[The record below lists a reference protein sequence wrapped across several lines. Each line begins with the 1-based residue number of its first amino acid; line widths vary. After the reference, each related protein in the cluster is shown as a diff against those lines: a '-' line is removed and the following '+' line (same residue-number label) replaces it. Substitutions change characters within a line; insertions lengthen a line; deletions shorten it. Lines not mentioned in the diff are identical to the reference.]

1 MQVASKKL
9 LKCLNIL
16 IKKLK
21 ENMANTTSMS
31 EKKLNDGK
39 TEIIIQSTTRD
50 GKAFRPSDW
59 IDRICSTFATFGENR
74 KLRYSPYLKP
84 EVISGVRCL
93 VVDMKL
99 QEVSPERFEELMQFA
114 NENKLNVLDEAGNS
128 IEVPLNS

>member
-1 MQVASKKL
+1 MRQLKAS
-9 LKCLNIL
+9 
-16 IKKLK
+16 
-21 ENMANTTSMS
+21 MVNTISMS

-39 TEIIIQSTTRD
+39 TEITIQSTTRD

-84 EVISGVRCL
+84 EVINGVRCL

-99 QEVSPERFEELMQFA
+99 QEISPERFEELMQFT
-114 NENKLNVLDEAGNS
+114 NENRLNVLDEAGNS
-128 IEVPLNS
+128 IEIQVSS